1 MPLTQ
6 VTLRRNCAGFSA
18 GLRGRM
24 PREGSALLQG
34 RLLCGKCG
42 SRMRVHYENLSGQL
56 RPYYRCTEEVVRRA
70 GKPCQWVHGL
80 AVDEAVGALL
90 LQTVAPA
97 AIEVADPHRLILL
110 LFSGAQAAIGN
121 ARAAMQQQQIAAKG
135 EAISKAI
142 DIIGNGLKVSLDL
155 EKGGEIAERL
165 DALYD
170 YLVLRLLRANL
181 NNDLHALEEV
191 SGLLEEIHSA
201 WRDISPNAVQQA
213 VA

>member
-1 MPLTQ
+1 MFANA
-6 VTLRRNCAGFSA
+6 RNAISA
-18 GLRGRM
+18 
-24 PREGSALLQG
+24 
-34 RLLCGKCG
+34 
-42 SRMRVHYENLSGQL
+42 
-56 RPYYRCTEEVVRRA
+56 YRKV
-70 GKPCQWVHGL
+70 G
-80 AVDEAVGALL
+80 VD
-90 LQTVAPA
+90 A

-110 LFSGAQAAIGN
+110 LFAGAQAALGN
-121 ARAAMQQQQIAAKG
+121 ARVAMQQQQIAAKG

-181 NNDLHALEEV
+181 DNDLPALEEV
-191 SGLLEEIHSA
+191 ASLLEEIHGA
-201 WRDISPNAVQQA
+201 WREIAPERLQQS

>member
-1 MPLTQ
+1 MFGNA
-6 VTLRRNCAGFSA
+6 RSA
-18 GLRGRM
+18 I
-24 PREGSALLQG
+24 SA
-34 RLLCGKCG
+34 
-42 SRMRVHYENLSGQL
+42 
-56 RPYYRCTEEVVRRA
+56 YRKVGIDA
-70 GKPCQWVHGL
+70 
-80 AVDEAVGALL
+80 AV
-90 LQTVAPA
+90 
-97 AIEVADPHRLILL
+97 EVADPYRLVLL

-181 NNDLHALEEV
+181 DNDLGALEEV
-191 SGLLEEIHSA
+191 AGLLEEIHGA
-201 WRDISPNAVQQA
+201 WREIEPNVPRQA